1 MRGTRGA
8 SQQFMPVHIQAGG
21 WIPGLTL
28 FSSFRPSWPFM
39 LFPSLLELLTGNSCR
54 QRPRHP
60 WEEGSP
66 PSLPGP
72 AGAACAPR
80 GPTRPVRDL
89 PSQHFES
96 ASELFRFPY
105 CFPDWV
111 ARREKHLLSFF
122 VSPTAP
128 SFCHLGSITSFPC
141 SVTAKRG
148 EGGPPSS
155 EQQRGAAK
163 FSVLLKYCLNLFS
176 KNIFL

>member
-39 LFPSLLELLTGNSCR
+39 PFPSLLELLTGNSCR

-72 AGAACAPR
+72 AGAACAPPA
-80 GPTRPVRDL
+80 GPHVQCGISHHST
-89 PSQHFES
+89 
-96 ASELFRFPY
+96 
-105 CFPDWV
+105 
-111 ARREKHLLSFF
+111 LSL
-122 VSPTAP
+122 
-128 SFCHLGSITSFPC
+128 HQNYLGSHIVSLTGWY
-141 SVTAKRG
+141 AGR
-148 EGGPPSS
+148 
-155 EQQRGAAK
+155 
-163 FSVLLKYCLNLFS
+163 NLFS
-176 KNIFL
+176 ASLCHPQHLHFVTWVPSLLSHVQSQPREEKAGLPAASSNGALQNSAFC